1 MGSIIGV
8 WSVQL
13 IQAYPVVEGGVSRSF
28 DEARP
33 WFRPELGGG
42 ELQTVNTS
50 DGDGRLKID

>member
-33 WFRPELGGG
+33 WLRPELGGD
-42 ELQTVNTS
+42 TS